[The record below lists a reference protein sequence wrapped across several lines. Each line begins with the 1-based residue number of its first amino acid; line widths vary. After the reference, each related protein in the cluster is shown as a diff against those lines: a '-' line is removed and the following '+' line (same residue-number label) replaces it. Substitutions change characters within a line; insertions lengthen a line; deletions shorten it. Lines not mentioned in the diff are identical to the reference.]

1 MNYKIFTDIGCDIPA
16 DLLKEWDIPCVDLTF
31 RADGVDTVYVS
42 ADMPIGEFYRQMRE
56 GSVFKTAAANMAD
69 FEAAFEPVL
78 AAGQDIL
85 YIGFSSG
92 LSNTVNAGRMA
103 AAELLERY
111 PDRKVITIDT
121 LCASGGEGFLVY
133 LAMKLRLNNASLEE
147 TAAHIE
153 KLIPSVCHWFT
164 VDDLMYLKRGG
175 RVSPATALVGNVLG
189 IKPVLHMDDEGHLVK
204 KSAVRGRKQS
214 IAALADKYSELAT
227 GEEEGSYMISHGD
240 CLSDA
245 KRLETLLEE
254 RTGKKAE
261 LIMDVGPVIGS
272 HSGPGTLALFF
283 IGKNR

>member
-153 KLIPSVCHWFT
+153 KRIPSVCHWFT